1 MKNKDTL
8 IEIIQQLNCKGILK
22 FNEYRELFESAKEL
36 QAENEELKQKL
47 KNTVSFPIAT
57 EILSD
62 IIHRMLDYHC
72 DKTKY
77 RYELG
82 RSCIPIFIYDIIND
96 FVKQTK
102 NGEDTCDT
110 I

>member
-8 IEIIQQLNCKGILK
+8 IEIIQQLNCKRILK

-36 QAENEELKQKL
+36 QTENEELKKQL

-57 EILSD
+57 GILSD

-82 RSCIPIFIYDIIND
+82 RRCIPIFIDDIIND